1 MFAWIQDRR
10 SITTL
15 FDPLI
20 QQVRRAVSGGTRIY
34 PCVRQFDE
42 EDCGAACMATVA
54 ASYGAHY
61 ALSHVRDVVGTTGNG
76 TTLLGLRRGAESL
89 GFRAQAAKADP
100 QLIDQLDQVPLP
112 LICHWHGN
120 HWVVLHASKGD
131 LLVVAD
137 PAIGLVELDHQTF
150 LKGWTD
156 CVVLVLEPDPAR
168 FNRSEHAPQTG
179 LHVFRQFLTPFRP
192 LLTQAIALNSVIGLL
207 GLSMPLLMQ
216 ILTDDVL
223 IRGDSNLLASLSL
236 ALMLLFVLRGLL
248 SFLQGHMVG
257 YFAQKLQLQM
267 TMHYGHR
274 LLALPLRYFENRRS
288 GEVVSRIS
296 DIQHLNSLMTDVVLA
311 LPSQLCIALVSLLFM
326 WTYNAWLTLA
336 ALACYLVVIVANLVF
351 LPAQA
356 QLARNLLA
364 KGADNQGHLVELFR
378 GMSVLKCSDATSQ
391 AWQEYQ
397 RNIGKLTHLSWLSLR
412 LDLKEST
419 LTTLLGSLSGLALL
433 WYGSSF
439 VIQQQLSIGQL
450 LAFNGMGANVLA
462 FLTGIAA
469 VSQEILRADV
479 VLKRMSEV
487 LSEPPEQQIHAGI
500 HSVELPND
508 ADIVCDKISFH
519 HPGRRELLDRFSLH
533 IPGGITTAIIGE
545 SGCGKSTLM
554 RLVAGIDQP
563 QSGSIL
569 YGPYSGRDLD
579 INNLRKQVVLV
590 PQESVLFNRSICDN
604 FRFAHPDATF
614 DQIVEACRI
623 SLADE
628 FIRDLPEG
636 YQTVVGEFGANL
648 SGGQRQRLA
657 IARALLTRPPI
668 LILDESTSALD
679 PVLENR
685 LLDQLLSLRQGQ
697 TTLFI
702 SHRPS
707 MILRADWIV
716 YLEAGQVKVQNHP
729 AQLRTNRHVSPFLV
743 PS

>member
-1 MFAWIQDRR
+1 
-10 SITTL
+10 
-15 FDPLI
+15 
-20 QQVRRAVSGGTRIY
+20 
-34 PCVRQFDE
+34 
-42 EDCGAACMATVA
+42 
-54 ASYGAHY
+54 
-61 ALSHVRDVVGTTGNG
+61 
-76 TTLLGLRRGAESL
+76 
-89 GFRAQAAKADP
+89 
-100 QLIDQLDQVPLP
+100 
-112 LICHWHGN
+112 
-120 HWVVLHASKGD
+120 
-131 LLVVAD
+131 
-137 PAIGLVELDHQTF
+137 
-150 LKGWTD
+150 
-156 CVVLVLEPDPAR
+156 
-168 FNRSEHAPQTG
+168 
-179 LHVFRQFLTPFRP
+179 
-192 LLTQAIALNSVIGLL
+192 
-207 GLSMPLLMQ
+207 
-216 ILTDDVL
+216 
-223 IRGDSNLLASLSL
+223 
-236 ALMLLFVLRGLL
+236 
-248 SFLQGHMVG
+248 
-257 YFAQKLQLQM
+257 
-267 TMHYGHR
+267 
-274 LLALPLRYFENRRS
+274 
-288 GEVVSRIS
+288 
-296 DIQHLNSLMTDVVLA
+296 
-311 LPSQLCIALVSLLFM
+311 
-326 WTYNAWLTLA
+326 
-336 ALACYLVVIVANLVF
+336 
-351 LPAQA
+351 
-356 QLARNLLA
+356 
-364 KGADNQGHLVELFR
+364 
-378 GMSVLKCSDATSQ
+378 
-391 AWQEYQ
+391 
-397 RNIGKLTHLSWLSLR
+397 
-412 LDLKEST
+412 
-419 LTTLLGSLSGLALL
+419 LALL

-462 FLTGIAA
+462 FLAGIAA
-469 VSQEILRADV
+469 VSQEFLRADV

-487 LSEPPEQQIHAGI
+487 LSEPPEQQIHAGV
-500 HSVELPND
+500 HSVVLPND
-508 ADIVCDKISFH
+508 ADIVCEKISFH

-533 IPGGITTAIIGE
+533 IPGGITTAVIGE

-569 YGPYSGRDLD
+569 YGPYNGRDLE

-604 FRFAHPDATF
+604 FRFAHPDASF
-614 DQIVEACRI
+614 EEIVEACRI

-743 PS
+743 AS

>member
-1 MFAWIQDRR
+1 MFAWIDDRR
-10 SITTL
+10 SIADFFQHLTER
-15 FDPLI
+15 
-20 QQVRRAVSGGTRIY
+20 VRHLASGTHPAY

-54 ASYGAHY
+54 ACHGAH
-61 ALSHVRDVVGTTGNG
+61 LSLSDVRDIVGTTGNG

-89 GFRAQAAKADP
+89 GFRAQAAKADAT
-100 QLIDQLDQVPLP
+100 LLDQLDQIPLP
-112 LICHWHGN
+112 IICHWKGN
-120 HWVVLHASKGD
+120 HWVVLHGIAGD
-131 LLVVAD
+131 RLVLAD
-137 PAIGLVELDHQTF
+137 PALGVVELDRDTF
-150 LKGWTD
+150 LQGWTD
-156 CVVLVLEPDPAR
+156 CVLLLLEPDPGR
-168 FNRSEHAPQTG
+168 FNRSERAARSG
-179 LHVFRQFLTPFRP
+179 LYVFRQFLGPFKP
-192 LLTQAIALNSVIGLL
+192 LLGQAIALNCVIGLL

-223 IRGDSNLLASLSL
+223 IRGDSGLLASLSL
-236 ALMLLFVLRGLL
+236 ALMLLFGLRGLL
-248 SFLQGHMVG
+248 AFLQGHLVG

-296 DIQHLNSLMTDVVLA
+296 DIQRLNSLMTDVVLA
-311 LPSQLCIALVSLLFM
+311 LPSQLCIAAVSLLLM
-326 WTYNAWLTLA
+326 LTYNVWLTLA
-336 ALACYLVVIVANLVF
+336 AVTCYLVVIVANLCF

-356 QLARNLLA
+356 QLAKNLLV

-378 GMSVLKCSDATSQ
+378 GMSVLKCSDATAQ

-397 RNIGKLTHLSWLSLR
+397 RNIGKLTNLSWMALR

-419 LTTLLGSLSGLALL
+419 LTSLLGSLSGLALL

-450 LAFNGMGANVLA
+450 LAFNGMGTNVLA
-462 FLTGIAA
+462 FLTGISA
-469 VSQEILRADV
+469 VSQEFLRADV

-487 LSEPPEQQIHAGI
+487 LSERPEDQLHAGV
-500 HSVELPND
+500 HSVRLADD
-508 ADIVCDKISFH
+508 ADIVCDEISYH
-519 HPGRRELLDRFSLH
+519 HPGRRQLLDRFSLH
-533 IPGGITTAIIGE
+533 IPGGITTAVIGE

-554 RLVAGIDQP
+554 RLVAAIDQP

-569 YGPYSGRDLD
+569 YGPYNGRDLD

-590 PQESVLFNRSICDN
+590 PQESVLFNRSIADN
-604 FRFAHPDATF
+604 LRFAHPDASF
-614 DQIVEACRI
+614 EQIVEACRI
-623 SLADE
+623 SLADD

-657 IARALLTRPPI
+657 IARALLSQPPI
-668 LILDESTSALD
+668 LILDESTSAMD

-685 LLDQLLSLRQGQ
+685 LLDQLLHQRRGQ
-697 TTLFI
+697 TTLFV

-716 YLEAGQVKVQNHP
+716 YLEAGKVKVQNHP
-729 AQLRTNRHVSPFLV
+729 TLLRDNRHVSPFLV
-743 PS
+743 AS

>member
-1 MFAWIQDRR
+1 MFASIHDRR
-10 SITTL
+10 SIAAL
-15 FDPLI
+15 FEPLI
-20 QQVRRAVSGGTRIY
+20 QQVRRVVTGNNPAY

-54 ASYGAHY
+54 ACYGAHLS
-61 ALSHVRDVVGTTGNG
+61 LSHVRDIVGTTGDG

-100 QLIDQLDQVPLP
+100 QLIEQLDQIPLP
-112 LICHWHGN
+112 IICHWHGN
-120 HWVVLHASKGD
+120 HWVVLHGARGD
-131 LLVVAD
+131 QLVLAD
-137 PAIGLVELDHQTF
+137 PAIGLVEMDRPTF
-150 LKGWTD
+150 LKGWSD

-168 FNRSEHAPQTG
+168 FNQTEQEPRTG
-179 LHVFRQFLTPFRP
+179 LHVFRQFLVPFKP

-223 IRGDSNLLASLSL
+223 IRGDSGLLASLSL
-236 ALMLLFVLRGLL
+236 ALMLLFLLRSLL
-248 SFLQGHMVG
+248 SFLQGHLVG

-288 GEVVSRIS
+288 GEVVSRIN

-311 LPSQLCIALVSLLFM
+311 LPSQLCIALVSLLLM
-326 WTYNAWLTLA
+326 WTYNGWLTLA
-336 ALACYLVVIVANLVF
+336 ALACYLLVIVANLCF
-351 LPAQA
+351 LPVQA
-356 QLARNLLA
+356 QLARNLLV

-378 GMSVLKCSDATSQ
+378 GMSVLKCSDATAQ

-397 RNIGKLTHLSWLSLR
+397 RNIGKLTNLSWLALR
-412 LDLKEST
+412 VDLKEST
-419 LTTLLGSLSGLALL
+419 LTSLLGSLSGLALL

-462 FLTGIAA
+462 FLTGISA
-469 VSQEILRADV
+469 VSQEFLRADV

-487 LSEPPEQQIHAGI
+487 LTERPEDQVHAGV
-500 HSVELPND
+500 HSVCLPDD
-508 ADIVCDKISFH
+508 ADIVCDQISYH
-519 HPGRRELLDRFSLH
+519 HPGRRPLLDRFSLH
-533 IPGGITTAIIGE
+533 IPGGITTAVIGE

-554 RLVAGIDQP
+554 RLVAAIDQP

-569 YGPYSGRDLD
+569 YGAYNGRDLD
-579 INNLRKQVVLV
+579 IATLRKQVVLV

-604 FRFAHPDATF
+604 FRFAHPDASF
-614 DQIVEACRI
+614 EQIVEACRI
-623 SLADE
+623 TLADE
-628 FIRDLPEG
+628 FIRDLPDG
-636 YQTVVGEFGANL
+636 YQTVIGEFGANL

-679 PVLENR
+679 PVLESR
-685 LLDQLLSLRQGQ
+685 LLDQLLHQRKGQ

-716 YLEAGQVKVQNHP
+716 YLEAGKVKVQNHP
-729 AQLRTNRHVSPFLV
+729 AQLRDNRHVSPFLV
-743 PS
+743 AS

>member
-1 MFAWIQDRR
+1 
-10 SITTL
+10 
-15 FDPLI
+15 
-20 QQVRRAVSGGTRIY
+20 
-34 PCVRQFDE
+34 
-42 EDCGAACMATVA
+42 
-54 ASYGAHY
+54 
-61 ALSHVRDVVGTTGNG
+61 
-76 TTLLGLRRGAESL
+76 
-89 GFRAQAAKADP
+89 
-100 QLIDQLDQVPLP
+100 
-112 LICHWHGN
+112 
-120 HWVVLHASKGD
+120 
-131 LLVVAD
+131 
-137 PAIGLVELDHQTF
+137 
-150 LKGWTD
+150 
-156 CVVLVLEPDPAR
+156 
-168 FNRSEHAPQTG
+168 
-179 LHVFRQFLTPFRP
+179 
-192 LLTQAIALNSVIGLL
+192 
-207 GLSMPLLMQ
+207 
-216 ILTDDVL
+216 
-223 IRGDSNLLASLSL
+223 
-236 ALMLLFVLRGLL
+236 
-248 SFLQGHMVG
+248 MVG

-311 LPSQLCIALVSLLFM
+311 LPSQLCIALVSLLLM

-412 LDLKEST
+412 LDLKETT
-419 LTTLLGSLSGLALL
+419 LTGLLGSLSGLALL

-450 LAFNGMGANVLA
+450 LAFNGMGSNVLA
-462 FLTGIAA
+462 FLAGIAA
-469 VSQEILRADV
+469 VSQEFLRADV

-487 LSEPPEQQIHAGI
+487 LSEPPEQQIHAGV
-500 HSVELPND
+500 HSVVLPND
-508 ADIVCDKISFH
+508 ADVVCDKISFH

-533 IPGGITTAIIGE
+533 IPGGITTAVIGE

-569 YGPYSGRDLD
+569 YGPYNGRDLE

-604 FRFAHPDATF
+604 FRFAHPDASF
-614 DQIVEACRI
+614 EEIVEACRI

-707 MILRADWIV
+707 MILRADWII

-729 AQLRTNRHVSPFLV
+729 AQLRTNRHVSPFLMA
-743 PS
+743 S

>member
-1 MFAWIQDRR
+1 MFHWFQNHRLIAVRLTALIDIMRR
-10 SITTL
+10 TAI
-15 FDPLI
+15 
-20 QQVRRAVSGGTRIY
+20 GGSRTH

-54 ASYGAHY
+54 ACYGANWS
-61 ALSHVRDVVGTTGNG
+61 LNHVRELVGTTGNG

-112 LICHWHGN
+112 LICHWQGN
-120 HWVVLHASKGD
+120 HWVVLHGHKGEQ
-131 LLVVAD
+131 LVLAD
-137 PAIGLVELDHQTF
+137 PAIGLVELDREAF
-150 LKGWTD
+150 LKGWRD

-168 FNRSEHAPQTG
+168 FNKHDQQPQSG
-179 LHVFRQFLTPFRP
+179 LHVFRQFLGPFKP
-192 LLTQAIALNSVIGLL
+192 LLTQTIALNSVIGLL
-207 GLSMPLLMQ
+207 GLGMPLLMQ

-223 IRGDSNLLASLSL
+223 IRGDSGLLASLSV

-274 LLALPLRYFENRRS
+274 LLSLPLRYFENRRS

-296 DIQHLNSLMTDVVLA
+296 DIQRLNALMTDVVLA
-311 LPSQLCIALVSLLFM
+311 LPSQFCIAVVSLLLM
-326 WTYNAWLTLA
+326 WTYNAWLTFA
-336 ALACYLVVIVANLVF
+336 ALACYLVVIVANLCF

-412 LDLKEST
+412 LDLKETT
-419 LTTLLGSLSGLALL
+419 LTGLLGSLSGLALL

-450 LAFNGMGANVLA
+450 LAFNGMGSNVLA
-462 FLTGIAA
+462 FLSGIAA
-469 VSQEILRADV
+469 VSQEFLRADV

-487 LSEPPEQQIHAGI
+487 LSEPPEQQIHAGV
-500 HSVELPND
+500 HSVTLPND
-508 ADIVCDKISFH
+508 ADIVCDKITFH

-533 IPGGITTAIIGE
+533 IPGGITTAVIGE

-569 YGPYSGRDLD
+569 YGPYNGRDLD

-604 FRFAHPDATF
+604 FRFAHPDASF
-614 DQIVEACRI
+614 EEIVEACRI

-685 LLDQLLSLRQGQ
+685 LLDQLLTLRQGQ

-707 MILRADWIV
+707 MILRADWII

-729 AQLRTNRHVSPFLV
+729 AQLRKNRHVSPFLMA
-743 PS
+743 S

>member
-1 MFAWIQDRR
+1 MSAWIPDLR
-10 SITTL
+10 SIATHL
-15 FDPLI
+15 DPLI
-20 QQVRRAVSGGTRIY
+20 QQVRRAAFGGSRIY

-54 ASYGAHY
+54 ACHGVHWS
-61 ALSHVRDVVGTTGNG
+61 LSHVRDLVGTTGNG

-100 QLIDQLDQVPLP
+100 QLIDQLAEVPLP
-112 LICHWHGN
+112 LICHWQGN
-120 HWVVLHASKGD
+120 HWVVLHGCKGD
-131 LLVVAD
+131 QLLLAD
-137 PAIGLVELDHQTF
+137 PAIGLVELDREAF

-168 FNRSEHAPQTG
+168 FNRNDQQPQSG
-179 LHVFRQFLTPFRP
+179 LHVFRQFLVPFKP

-207 GLSMPLLMQ
+207 GLGMPLLMQ

-223 IRGDSNLLASLSL
+223 IRGDSGLLASLSV

-296 DIQHLNSLMTDVVLA
+296 DIQRLNALMTDVVLA
-311 LPSQLCIALVSLLFM
+311 LPSQFCIAIVSLLLM
-326 WTYNAWLTLA
+326 WAYNAWLTFA
-336 ALACYLVVIVANLVF
+336 ALVCYLVVIVANLCF

-378 GMSVLKCSDATSQ
+378 GMSVLKCSDATTQ

-412 LDLKEST
+412 LDLKETT
-419 LTTLLGSLSGLALL
+419 LTGLLGSLSGLALL

-462 FLTGIAA
+462 FLTGITA
-469 VSQEILRADV
+469 VSQEFLRADV

-487 LSEPPEQQIHAGI
+487 LTEPPEQQIHAGV
-500 HSVELPND
+500 HSVVLPND

-533 IPGGITTAIIGE
+533 IPGGITTAVIGE

-569 YGPYSGRDLD
+569 YGPYNGRDLE

-604 FRFAHPDATF
+604 FRFAHPDASF
-614 DQIVEACRI
+614 EEIVEACRI

-685 LLDQLLSLRQGQ
+685 LLDQLLTLRQGQ

-707 MILRADWIV
+707 MILRSDWII

-729 AQLRTNRHVSPFLV
+729 AQLRKNRHVSPFLMA
-743 PS
+743 S